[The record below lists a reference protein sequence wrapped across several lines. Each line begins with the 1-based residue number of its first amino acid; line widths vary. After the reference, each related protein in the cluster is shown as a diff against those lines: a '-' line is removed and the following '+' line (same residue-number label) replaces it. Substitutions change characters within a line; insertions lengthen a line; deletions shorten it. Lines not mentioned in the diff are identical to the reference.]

1 MHEIITASLHGI
13 FLAFGLIIPLGV
25 QNVFVFNQGASHKDL
40 KDTLPSIITAA
51 LCDTILIC
59 LAVLGVSLLILELA
73 WLKLTIFI
81 IGFFFLIY
89 MGYVTWKSA
98 TNDFSQKG
106 QTLSGKKQILFAASV
121 SLLNPHAIIDT
132 IVVIGSNAINYES
145 TAKIAYT
152 ISCIIISW
160 CWFFALAMAGHYL
173 HKLDNSSYWIKNIN
187 KLAAL
192 IIWGIAAYILHN
204 ILLMVT

>member
-1 MHEIITASLHGI
+1 MYELISASLHGI

-25 QNVFVFNQGASHKDL
+25 QNIFVFNQGASHKDF
-40 KDTLPSIITAA
+40 KGAIPSIITAA

-59 LAVLGVSLLILELA
+59 LAVLGVSLLILELVC
-73 WLKLTIFI
+73 LKLTIFI

-89 MGYVTWKSA
+89 MGYITWKSA
-98 TNDFSQKG
+98 TNDFSKTG
-106 QTLSGKKQILFAASV
+106 QSLPAKKQIIFAASV

-132 IVVIGSNAINYES
+132 IVVIGSSAINYEHI
-145 TAKIAYT
+145 AKLIYT
-152 ISCIIISW
+152 FSCIVISW

-192 IIWGIAAYILHN
+192 IIGGIAFYIGTE
-204 ILLMVT
+204 ILQYIK